1 MIDVTATAP
10 SRSKGTH
17 QVPLVASVMA
27 FGAGLVWSLGTLT
40 ARLADHSDAWQYLIW
55 RSVGIVVV
63 MEIFSHVRGRGWLTI
78 RAFNQGP
85 VMILGT
91 LGLLLASLAYVYAVK
106 NTTAANA
113 AFLASVTPLFAVVL
127 SRVFLGERLTRV
139 TIGAMLLALFGLMIT
154 VVGDLQGGN
163 MIGNISALFSSLGF
177 AVYTVCVRS
186 EPNHDWSPIL
196 PGYASLMIVLCGT
209 VTLLGGNAVVPPA
222 KDTGLALVHGALIIV
237 VGTIMFNIGSRTV
250 PAVAMT
256 ILAQSEMA
264 FAPFWIF
271 LFLGESPSGWSLLG
285 GAVIL
290 TAVIG
295 KAALDARPQPTTTHD
310 EVLEPAPDSG
320 PASV

>member
-1 MIDVTATAP
+1 MTATSRRAAP
-10 SRSKGTH
+10 PTL
-17 QVPLVASVMA
+17 QVPLAASLMA

-40 ARLADHSDAWQYLIW
+40 ARLADGSDAWQYLIW
-55 RSVGIVVV
+55 RSIGIVVV
-63 MEIFSHVRGRGWLTI
+63 MEIFSHVRGRGWMTI

-85 VMILGT
+85 IMLLGT
-91 LGLLLASLAYVYAVK
+91 FGLMLASLAYVYAVK

-127 SRVFLGERLTRV
+127 SRIVLGERLNRV
-139 TIGAMLLALFGLMIT
+139 TIGAMFLALFGLAIT

-177 AVYTVCVRS
+177 AIYTVCVRT

-196 PGYASLMIVLCGT
+196 PGYAMAMIVLCGT
-209 VTLLGGNAVVPPA
+209 VTLAGGNSLAPPA
-222 KDTGLALVHGALIIV
+222 KDIGYALLHGSLLIV
-237 VGTIMFNIGSRTV
+237 VGTILFNVGSRTV

-271 LFLGESPSGWSLLG
+271 LFLGERPSHWSLVG
-285 GAVIL
+285 GAIIL

-295 KAALDARPQPTTTHD
+295 KAALDARPQQLLPHD
-310 EVLEPAPDSG
+310 DVLEPAPDTG
-320 PASV
+320 PAAV